1 MAKAI
6 ANTPD
11 PGSQGKGAGVGAM
24 TDMPEGEIGEN
35 DILSNR
41 DKKQH
46 TDERGLDG
54 KRVQSEQHGDESRRE
69 ATNPLVLRRAA
80 KRSLEGHSSLHERRA
95 SLATKARG

>member
-1 MAKAI
+1 MAKADRKH
-6 ANTPD
+6 AG

-24 TDMPEGEIGEN
+24 TDMPKDEVGEN

-54 KRVQSEQHGDESRRE
+54 KRVQSEQHNDE
-69 ATNPLVLRRAA
+69 
-80 KRSLEGHSSLHERRA
+80 
-95 SLATKARG
+95 